1 MGGVQVI
8 DSDGYRANV
17 GIILSNLQGF
27 VLWCK
32 RAGQEAWQFP
42 QGGIRSQ
49 ETPEQAMFRELR
61 EETGLL
67 PEHVEVIGCT
77 RDWLR
82 YQLPRHLIR
91 RHKLPRCIGQKQV
104 WFMLRL
110 IGGEDCLRLDCSVKP
125 EFDHWCWVDYWY
137 PLNRVVFFKRQVYRR
152 ALGELAPLLFP
163 ADLPPLPRE
172 SECLIQTTPED

>member
-1 MGGVQVI
+1 MI

-17 GIILSNLQGF
+17 GIILTNLEGA

-32 RAGQEAWQFP
+32 RVGQDAWQFP
-42 QGGIRSQ
+42 QGGILSN

-67 PEHVEVIGCT
+67 PQHVEVIGCT

-82 YQLPRHLIR
+82 YQLPRHLVR
-91 RHKLPRCIGQKQV
+91 RHQLPRCIGQKQV

-110 IGGEDCLRLDCSVKP
+110 IGDEGCLRLDCSVKP
-125 EFDHWCWVDYWY
+125 EFDRWCWVDYWY
-137 PLNRVVFFKRQVYRR
+137 PLHRVVFFKRQVYQR
-152 ALGELAPLLFP
+152 ALDELAPLLFP
-163 ADLPPLPRE
+163 AGKQPKPLGP
-172 SECLIQTTPED
+172 SA